1 MEHGQ
6 TKRNGLHSLP
16 VPGQRIV
23 RSVIAVALC
32 FVVYE
37 LRGRREIPFYSA
49 LAVLQCMQPYKDST
63 LQMAKKRTTGTFVGA
78 FWGLVLIVIEVYVT
92 KGRITDTFF
101 SYLLIALFT
110 GVVLY
115 STVVMKI
122 SHTAYFSCVVFLS
135 ITVMHITDESPLL
148 FVLNRVFD
156 TLLGVALGFVV
167 NSFHLPRKKN
177 RDVLYVS
184 GLDDTLLGSGQKL
197 SSYSKVE
204 LNRVI
209 DEGAQFTV
217 ATLRT
222 PASIRESLEG
232 VHLKLPVVA
241 MDGAVLYDMKENSF
255 LMSYQ
260 MSYRQAKKMIG
271 LLDQRNCSYF
281 TNVVIE
287 DMLVIYYGEL
297 QNDAQKGIYEQM
309 RRSPYRNYVKRPLP
323 EGEEVVYFML
333 IEKEEVAQKLYE
345 GLKEEAGEDY
355 RMICYPAAEY
365 PGYNYIKIYHKDASR
380 EHMLQNLQALL
391 DMDKKVT
398 FGSIKGKYDVYIE
411 NSDRNVMVKELKKQ
425 FEPVRLLK
433 K

>member
-1 MEHGQ
+1 MEYGQ
-6 TKRNGLHSLP
+6 RKQTRLHNLP
-16 VPGQRIV
+16 IPGQRIV

-37 LRGRREIPFYSA
+37 LRGRRGIPFYSA

-78 FWGLVLIVIEVYVT
+78 FWGLALIVIEVYVA
-92 KGRITDTFF
+92 KGKITDTFWG
-101 SYLLIALFT
+101 YLLIALFT

-156 TLLGVALGFVV
+156 TLLGVALGFAV

-177 RDVLYVS
+177 KDVLYVS

-241 MDGAVLYDMKENSF
+241 MDGAVLYDMNENSF

-260 MSYRQAKKMIG
+260 MSYRQAKKMIE
-271 LLDQRNCSYF
+271 R
-281 TNVVIE
+281 
-287 DMLVIYYGEL
+287 
-297 QNDAQKGIYEQM
+297 
-309 RRSPYRNYVKRPLP
+309 
-323 EGEEVVYFML
+323 EEVVYFML
-333 IEKEEVAQKLYE
+333 IEREDVAQKLYE
-345 GLKEEAGEDY
+345 EVKEEAGEDY
-355 RMICYPAAEY
+355 RMICYPAVEY
-365 PGYNYIKIYHKDASR
+365 PGYSYIKIYHKDASI

-391 DMDKKVT
+391 DMNKKVT

>member
-23 RSVIAVALC
+23 RSVIA
-32 FVVYE
+32 
-37 LRGRREIPFYSA
+37 
-49 LAVLQCMQPYKDST
+49 
-63 LQMAKKRTTGTFVGA
+63 
-78 FWGLVLIVIEVYVT
+78 
-92 KGRITDTFF
+92 
-101 SYLLIALFT
+101 
-110 GVVLY
+110 
-115 STVVMKI
+115 
-122 SHTAYFSCVVFLS
+122 
-135 ITVMHITDESPLL
+135 
-148 FVLNRVFD
+148 
-156 TLLGVALGFVV
+156 VALGFVV

-197 SSYSKVE
+197 SSYSKME

-217 ATLRT
+217 ATLRA
-222 PASIRESLEG
+222 PASIREFLEG

-260 MSYRQAKKMIG
+260 MSYRQAKRIID
-271 LLDQRNCSYF
+271 LLDKRKCSYF

-323 EGEEVVYFML
+323 EGEEVIYFML
-333 IEKEEVAQKLYE
+333 IEKEDVAQKLYE

-355 RMICYPAAEY
+355 RMICYPSAEY

-391 DMDKKVT
+391 DMDKRVT